1 MLGEPPINDIN
12 DNVCELEKKFSINF
26 TKTKSK

>member
-12 DNVCELEKKFSINF
+12 DVCELEKKFSINF